1 MQSSPV
7 RVCGDLMQ
15 GHVVRVALDHAVA
28 QSSPTRVRAQPQPL
42 REPVMIGEPG
52 VLVVCQSEEHHGY
65 LNSR

>member
-1 MQSSPV
+1 
-7 RVCGDLMQ
+7 MQ